1 MKSRAFSRRCSELNQ
16 QELYISLDIGSSS
29 IKVLIGE
36 MSDGQLHVIGVGN
49 VKSNGIRKGA
59 IVDIDATVQSI
70 RKAVEQ
76 AERMTG
82 YKIEEVVLGVPANQT
97 MLQLVKGVVAVSS
110 ENREITDDDLDR
122 VVESAQVMSI
132 PPERELVNIIP
143 RQFIVDNLDEIKDPR
158 GMIGIRLE
166 MDATMIT
173 TSKTLLHNVLRCVE
187 RAGLSIREI
196 YLQPLAAGFFSLT
209 EDEKNQGTAFIDLGG
224 GSTTI
229 AVFEDGQL
237 THTGVIPVGGD
248 HITKDLSIVL
258 KTPTEQAEQIKQQ
271 FGHAFYDDASD
282 DELFEVPVVGT
293 DSKDQYSQRFIS
305 EIIGARLEE
314 VFELVIDELARLGVR
329 DLPGGVVLTGGVA
342 QLEGIAPLA
351 RQVLQTRVRIY
362 TPDYIGV
369 REPSFTTA
377 VGLIRYAYL
386 EDDFYGKN
394 TSTQP
399 IEYATVGA
407 QPVSS
412 KKQEYAPAEP
422 RGSVIG
428 KAKKF
433 LDKFFD

>member
-1 MKSRAFSRRCSELNQ
+1 MNQ
-16 QELYISLDIGSSS
+16 QDLYISLDIGSSS
-29 IKVLIGE
+29 VKVLIGE
-36 MSDGQLHVIGVGN
+36 MGDGQLHVIGVGN
-49 VKSNGIRKGA
+49 VKSNGVRKGA

-70 RKAVEQ
+70 RKAIEQ

-82 YKIEEVVLGVPANQT
+82 YQINEVVLGVPANQT
-97 MLQLVKGVVAVSS
+97 MLQLVKGVVAVNS

-196 YLQPLAAGFFSLT
+196 YLQPLAAGFFALT
-209 EDEKNQGTAFIDLGG
+209 EDEKNQGTAFVDLGG

-229 AVFEDGQL
+229 TVFEEGLL
-237 THTGVIPVGGD
+237 THTGVIPIGGD
-248 HITKDLSIVL
+248 HITKDISIVL
-258 KTPTEQAEQIKQQ
+258 KTPTEQAEQIKHQ

-293 DSKDQYSQRFIS
+293 DSTDQYSQRYIS

-314 VFELVIDELARLGVR
+314 LFELVIDELARLGVR

-342 QLEGIAPLA
+342 KLEGIAQLA
-351 RQVLQTRVRIY
+351 RQILQTRVRIY

-386 EDDFYGKN
+386 EDDFYGKSTN
-394 TSTQP
+394 TQP
-399 IEYATVGA
+399 IEYAVVG
-407 QPVSS
+407 SS
-412 KKQEYAPAEP
+412 AATHKKQEYATPSESK
-422 RGSVIG
+422 GSVIG
-428 KAKKF
+428 RAKKLF
-433 LDKFFD
+433 DKFFD

>member
-1 MKSRAFSRRCSELNQ
+1 LNQ
-16 QELYISLDIGSSS
+16 QDLYISLDIGSSS

-36 MSDGQLHVIGVGN
+36 MGDGQLHVIGVGN
-49 VKSNGIRKGA
+49 VKSNGVRKGA

-70 RKAVEQ
+70 RKAIEQ

-82 YKIEEVVLGVPANQT
+82 YQINEVVLGVPANQT
-97 MLQLVKGVVAVSS
+97 MLQLVKGVVAVNS

-196 YLQPLAAGFFSLT
+196 YLQPLAAGFYALT
-209 EDEKNQGTAFIDLGG
+209 EDEKNQGTAFVDLGG

-229 AVFEDGQL
+229 AVFEEGLL
-237 THTGVIPVGGD
+237 THTGVIPIGGD
-248 HITKDLSIVL
+248 HITKDISIVL
-258 KTPTEQAEQIKQQ
+258 KTPTEQAEQIKHQ

-293 DSKDQYSQRFIS
+293 DSTDQYSQRYIS

-314 VFELVIDELARLGVR
+314 LFELVIDELARLGVR

-342 QLEGIAPLA
+342 KLEGIAQLA
-351 RQVLQTRVRIY
+351 RQILQTRVRIY

-386 EDDFYGKN
+386 EDDFYGKSTN
-394 TSTQP
+394 TQP
-399 IEYATVGA
+399 IEYAVVG
-407 QPVSS
+407 SS
-412 KKQEYAPAEP
+412 AATHKKQEYATPSESK
-422 RGSVIG
+422 GSVIG
-428 KAKKF
+428 RAKKLF
-433 LDKFFD
+433 DKFFD